1 MHLKETHMLKYK
13 GYFGDVIF
21 DAESRILFGRV
32 VGLKDVITFQGT
44 TADEIKQACK
54 DSVDV

>member
-1 MHLKETHMLKYK
+1 MLKYK